1 MNDPIIASVLARRSH
16 KQLGDPGPSDAQ
28 LDTILSVAT
37 TVPDHGELQPWR
49 FVVVQGEERDAFGA
63 ALEAAGV
70 ERNPGLD
77 QAHRDK
83 LRNKAFVAP
92 AFVVIIF
99 SPKPGKIDLWEQE
112 ASAASTGYAMALATH
127 LVGLGAIWKSASV
140 RTGSRLA
147 QLFAMTESEALMGW
161 VNVGT
166 VAREPRAK
174 REPVRLVDVASR
186 LTKGHLVAW
195 HHPDASGQS

>member
-1 MNDPIIASVLARRSH
+1 MTDPIIDSILTRRSH
-16 KQLGDPGPSDAQ
+16 KHLGEPGPSAAQ
-28 LDTILSVAT
+28 LNAILSVAT

-49 FVVVQGEERDAFGA
+49 FVVISGDERAAFGD

-70 ERNPGLD
+70 ERTADLD

-83 LRNKAFVAP
+83 LRNKAFVSP
-92 AFVVIIF
+92 TFVVIIF

-112 ASAASTGYAMALATH
+112 ASAASTGYAMALAAH
-127 LVGLGAIWKSASV
+127 ILGLGAIWKSASI
-140 RTGSRLA
+140 RTGSKLA
-147 QLFAMTESEALMGW
+147 QLLAMTENEALMGW

-174 REPVRLVDVASR
+174 REPVHLADVASHLEAGR
-186 LTKGHLVAW
+186 LVAW
-195 HHPDASGQS
+195 HHPNASGHG